1 MSRASSVSNRS
12 RRPSQEGNTDG
23 THDQSARLDDR
34 PPPQND
40 TLPHADNREEKSGPS
55 GVQLPV
61 SPGISDSGPPRP
73 SEPHIQG
80 HTPDD
85 SPDGGLAA

>member
-1 MSRASSVSNRS
+1 MSTSNRS
-12 RRPSQEGNTDG
+12 RRPSQEGNTNG

-40 TLPHADNREEKSGPS
+40 TPTADNREENSRPS

-61 SPGISDSGPPRP
+61 SSGISNSGPPRP

-85 SPDGGLAA
+85 SPDDGLAA